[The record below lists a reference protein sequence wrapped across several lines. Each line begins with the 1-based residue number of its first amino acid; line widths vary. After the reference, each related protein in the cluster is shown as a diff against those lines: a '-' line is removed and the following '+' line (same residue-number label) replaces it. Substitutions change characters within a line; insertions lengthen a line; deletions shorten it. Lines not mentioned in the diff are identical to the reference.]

1 MKVNFYLAD
10 SKSKKETR
18 VVCFISAHGNRVKV
32 NTDITAEPRYW
43 NSVAQEFRKSHP
55 NYNELNHWLNEIT
68 SIIIKSEATWKSEG
82 LNINKAPSAKLSY
95 LQDCVRNFIGRLNEK
110 ELEKVKVKAYS
121 FWGYFDTLL
130 SRMDNGSRG
139 NLKTGK
145 PLAIKTVFQFHNL
158 KRHLI
163 NFEKYTKAKIDF
175 LNINQAFYKAF
186 SEYLTIKLNNSPNTI
201 GKLMTNLKIVLREA
215 YEDGVTKND
224 FFRSRAFI
232 SPNSVSDTI
241 YLNQVEVNTLLAL
254 DLTKNPSL
262 ERVRDVFIIGCYTGL
277 RFSDLMQISP
287 ECINA
292 NMIQLVQ
299 VKTGSKVLVPIRP
312 IVLQV
317 LNKYNFNLP
326 KISNQKFNVYLHEV
340 CERVDCLS
348 TSIEVKSIRGGKK
361 VVETKLKSALV
372 TSHTAR
378 RTFAT
383 NEYKLSELTVAEIMS
398 ITGHKTTKSFYKYIR
413 ETPNEVSL
421 RVASIWSDRDKKDPE
436 FNTLLKVV

>member
-10 SKSKKETR
+10 AKSKKETR
-18 VVCFISAHGNRVKV
+18 VVCFISANGNRVKV
-32 NTDITAEPRYW
+32 NTDITAEPRHW
-43 NSVAQEFRKSHP
+43 NSLAQEFRKSHP
-55 NYNELNHWLNEIT
+55 NYNELNHWLNEIKSHIT
-68 SIIIKSEATWKSEG
+68 KSEAIWKSEG
-82 LNINKAPSAKLSY
+82 LNINKTPSVKLSY
-95 LQDCVRNFIGRLNEK
+95 LQECVRIFIGRLNDK
-110 ELEKVKVKAYS
+110 ELEKVKACS

-130 SRMDNGSRG
+130 TRMDNGSRG
-139 NLKTGK
+139 HLKTGK
-145 PLAIKTVFQFHNL
+145 PLASKTVFQFHNL
-158 KRHLI
+158 KRHLF
-163 NFEKYTKAKIDF
+163 NFEKHTKTKIDF
-175 LNINQAFYKAF
+175 SVINQAFYKAF
-186 SEYLTIKLNNSPNTI
+186 SEYLTITLNSSPNTI

-215 YEDGVTKND
+215 YEDGVTQND

-241 YLNQVEVNTLLAL
+241 YLSQIEVDAILAL
-254 DLTKNPSL
+254 DLSKSPSL

-287 ECINA
+287 GCIDA

-312 IVLQV
+312 IVLQ
-317 LNKYNFNLP
+317 LLTKYNFNLP
-326 KISNQKFNVYLHEV
+326 KISNQKFNDYLHEV
-340 CERVDCLS
+340 CEIVDCLS
-348 TSIEVKSIRGGKK
+348 SSIDVKSIKGGKK
-361 VVETKLKSALV
+361 VVETKLKSSLV

-383 NEYKLSELTVAEIMS
+383 NEYKLGELTVAEIMS

-421 RVASIWSDRDKKDPE
+421 RVASIWSDRDKKDGE

>member
-1 MKVNFYLAD
+1 MKVNFYLGDVNA
-10 SKSKKETR
+10 KNRTR
-18 VVCFISAHGNRVKV
+18 IVCFISAHDKRVKI
-32 NTDITAEPRYW
+32 NTDISTEPRHW
-43 NSVAQEFRKSHP
+43 NIVAQEFRKSHP
-55 NYNELNHWLNEIT
+55 NYNELNHWLNEIRN
-68 SIIIKSEATWKSEG
+68 SIIKSEAAWKSETQ
-82 LNINKAPSAKLSY
+82 NKNKTPSSKLIY
-95 LQDCVRNFIGRLNEK
+95 LQEHVRMFIGRLNEK
-110 ELEKVKVKAYS
+110 EIEEVKACS

-130 SRMDNGSRG
+130 ERMDNGTRG
-139 NLKTGK
+139 HLKTGK
-145 PLAIKTVFQFHNL
+145 PLANKTVFQFHNL

-163 NFEKYTKAKIDF
+163 NFERHTRSKIDF
-175 LNINQAFYKAF
+175 SSINQAFYKSF
-186 SEYLTIKLNNSPNTI
+186 NEYLTIKLNSSPNTI

-215 YEDGVTKND
+215 YEDDVTQND
-224 FFRSRAFI
+224 FFRSRAFV

-241 YLNQVEVNTLLAL
+241 YLSQFEVDAILGL
-254 DLTKNPSL
+254 DLSRYPSL

-287 ECINA
+287 DCVDA

-312 IVLQV
+312 IVFKILT
-317 LNKYNFNLP
+317 KYNFNLP

-340 CERVDCLS
+340 CEMVDCLS
-348 TSIEVKSIRGGKK
+348 SSIVVRSIKGGKK
-361 VVETKLKSALV
+361 VVETKLKSSLV

-383 NEYKLSELTVAEIMS
+383 NEYKLGELTVAEIMA

-421 RVASIWSDRDKKDPE
+421 RVASIWSDRDKKDAE
-436 FNTLLKVV
+436 YNTLLKVV